1 MLPVSAALGPDQGP
15 VFPKV
20 DDKAFFAEVK
30 VSEQVSE
37 QGSTQ
42 QSELVSI
49 EEFAR
54 IKLVVGKVVT
64 AERVPKSKKLVRLE
78 VDLGEGQPRQIVA
91 GIGGS
96 YQPEEL
102 VGKLIVV
109 VANLK
114 PATLMGVESR
124 GMLLAATLPDGSP
137 VLLTPEKNVPPGAG
151 VK

>member
-1 MLPVSAALGPDQGP
+1 
-15 VFPKV
+15 
-20 DDKAFFAEVK
+20 
-30 VSEQVSE
+30 
-37 QGSTQ
+37 
-42 QSELVSI
+42 VSI

-54 IKLVVGKVVT
+54 IKLVVGKVLV

-78 VDLGEGQPRQIVA
+78 VDLGEPTPRQIVA
-91 GIGGS
+91 GIGAC

-102 VGKLIVV
+102 VGKSIVV
-109 VANLK
+109 VANLQ

-137 VLLTPEKNVPPGAG
+137 VLIAPEREVPPGAG